1 MINDRLIFGEKVLEV
16 CPGEGLTAGE
26 MEFFLFIREN
36 DLVYFIK
43 CIKG

>member
-1 MINDRLIFGEKVLEV
+1 MINDRLIFWKIVLEV
-16 CPGEGLTAGE
+16 CPGEGLIVGE

-43 CIKG
+43 CLKG